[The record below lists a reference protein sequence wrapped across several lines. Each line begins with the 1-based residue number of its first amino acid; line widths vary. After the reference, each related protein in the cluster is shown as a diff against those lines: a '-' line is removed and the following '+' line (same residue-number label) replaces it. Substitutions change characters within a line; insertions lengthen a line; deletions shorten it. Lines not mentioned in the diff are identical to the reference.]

1 MCFDAQTSIA
11 TFSISILTSSYLYYS
26 SLKEKSKN
34 TRFFSIV
41 IILIGLMQLLEYFIW
56 KNQECTMTNH
66 HLSLLVLVLI
76 TMQPILG
83 LNYYNY
89 LFKSFNQTMVI
100 VYSITYIFLTTYII
114 KKLNN
119 VKQCSKPT
127 KESCRLHWDSF
138 KKFVTYFPKK
148 IIFLYIFV
156 LYFGP
161 QLLMGFDIFKN
172 QTKDILKYPIRHG
185 FLPITFLI
193 TLIYVSIQKSIT
205 KKMLID
211 PTIYLEHTY
220 AWGSMWCFMAVF
232 LGIVSILKI

>member
-1 MCFDAQTSIA
+1 MCFDAQTSLS
-11 TFSISILTSSYLYYS
+11 TFSISILTSSYLYYL

-56 KNQECTMTNH
+56 KNQECNMTNH
-66 HLSLLVLVLI
+66 SLSLLVLVLI
-76 TMQPILG
+76 TIQPILG

-100 VYSITYIFLTTYII
+100 VYSFAYIILTTCII
-114 KKLNN
+114 KKLNK

-138 KKFVTYFPKK
+138 KKFVKHFPKN
-148 IIFLYIFV
+148 IILLFFV

-161 QLLMGFDIFKN
+161 QLLMGFDLMKN
-172 QTKDILKYPIRHG
+172 HTKDILKYPIRHG

-193 TLIYVSIQKSIT
+193 TLVYVSMQKSIT
-205 KKMLID
+205 KKMLIE
-211 PTIYLEHTY
+211 PTIYLEHTD

-232 LGIVSILKI
+232 LGIVSVLKI

>member
-1 MCFDAQTSIA
+1 MCFDAQTSII
-11 TFSISILTSSYLYYS
+11 TFSISILTSSYLYYL

-56 KNQECTMTNH
+56 KNQSCNTVNH
-66 HLSLLVLVLI
+66 NLSLLVLVLI
-76 TMQPILG
+76 TIQPILG

-89 LFKSFNQTMVI
+89 LFKSFNQTFVI
-100 VYSITYIFLTTYII
+100 VYSFAYLYFTTYII

-119 VKQCSKPT
+119 IKQCSKPT
-127 KESCRLHWDSF
+127 KKSCRLHWDSF
-138 KKFVTYFPKK
+138 KKFVSHFPKH
-148 IIFLYIFV
+148 IILLFFV

-161 QLLMGFDIFKN
+161 QLLIGFDIFKN
-172 QTKDILKYPIRHG
+172 HTKDILKYPIRYT
-185 FLPITFLI
+185 FLPITFFI
-193 TLIYVSIQKSIT
+193 TLIYVSMQKSLT

-211 PTIYLEHTY
+211 PTIYLEHTD